1 VILEALQARETRD
14 YRHMYA
20 QEDEPQAWEDLIGC
34 IERARARMTPKGS
47 GEPLADG
54 LQYGCGIARLDRS
67 ALPHVLPANRDKIE
81 SRRADSNR

>member
-34 IERARARMTPKGS
+34 IAS
-47 GEPLADG
+47 QGEEDAQYFDGAFGRRVAVPVAVHGAGRHPGIHFIIYVLA
-54 LQYGCGIARLDRS
+54 
-67 ALPHVLPANRDKIE
+67 AN
-81 SRRADSNR
+81 